1 MKAKHKMKTLKTLLQ
16 GGSPVLSG
24 WSSIGSP
31 YSAEVMAKTGFDT
44 VVVDMQHSL
53 ATEADVLHCLQ
64 GIQAGGAI
72 PMARSRWNEPSSIM
86 RLLDLGAM
94 GIICPMTNTK
104 AEAECFVKA
113 CRYSPKGNRSFG
125 PIRAGVAYGADY
137 YKNANDSVQTM
148 AMIETKQALEN
159 VQDILSVD
167 GLDGLFIGPNDL
179 GVDLGQGP
187 VLDGDNKVLDDA
199 IEHIVTCA
207 NQVGKYVGIF
217 CGTPEG
223 AKKRIAQGC
232 NFVSLGNDGM
242 YLKTMAQSMYNAMK
256 KDAQ

>member
-1 MKAKHKMKTLKTLLQ
+1 MNTLKKLLKS
-16 GGSPVLSG
+16 GNPVLSG
-24 WSSIGSP
+24 WSSIGSA

-53 ATEADVLHCLQ
+53 ATEADVLHCFQ
-64 GIQAGGAI
+64 GIQAGGSIA
-72 PMARSRWNEPSSIM
+72 MARSRWNDPSNIM

-104 AEAECFVKA
+104 GEAQSFVNA

-125 PIRAGVAYGADY
+125 PIRAVVAYGAEY
-137 YKNANDSVQTM
+137 FKNANDTIITM
-148 AMIETKQALEN
+148 AMIETSEALNN
-159 VQDILSVD
+159 VAEILSVD

-179 GVDLGQGP
+179 GVDLSQGP

-199 IEHIVTCA
+199 VAHIVACSKDA
-207 NQVGKYVGIF
+207 GKFVGIF
-217 CGTPEG
+217 CGSPEG

-242 YLKTMAQSMYNAMK
+242 YLKAMSQSMYSAMK
-256 KDAQ
+256 KDTK